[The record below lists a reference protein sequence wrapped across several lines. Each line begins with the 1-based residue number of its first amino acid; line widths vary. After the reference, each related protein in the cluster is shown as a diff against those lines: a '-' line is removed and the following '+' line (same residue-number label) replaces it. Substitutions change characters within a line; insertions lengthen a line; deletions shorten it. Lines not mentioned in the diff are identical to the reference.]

1 MKQYA
6 VGIFRNDKDQVLL
19 LRRSWSAPW
28 ADYKWCF
35 PGGTVENGEEPVE
48 TLVREIQEELGIK
61 VKEKECTHCLTL
73 TEEDKENKHVTYYF
87 HVYSPEFSE
96 ESIILN
102 FEHDK
107 YQFIDLEAGENEE
120 LIPNLDIVFEY
131 LQNGEQI
138 KPVVH
143 KIDIAKGF
151 MDLLQPNPYQ
161 DSLEKAGVLNR
172 SKLKLKEI
180 TDKLGRKV
188 KKWVRSEQPEAKPD
202 KPNKQEEET
211 DSHSGIDYHSIY
223 TDQTKLLNHAKSA
236 SSEALAAFIESEKSN
251 PNAKMLIEVAKKELS
266 SRGVD
271 LPSESDKNPYGKG
284 EKKKLEPK
292 QKVESDEEYEA
303 IVGEEKTKKEGKEE
317 PKPEPKEKTKESDKL
332 SHQAQEHL
340 DLTDLADTHKD
351 LIDYLPEVDKD
362 KKISPEEKEK
372 IKEKIYKQIGKLMAH
387 KPEGFD
393 ELKKEE
399 KPAENKE
406 PEKDEKK
413 DSDKKDTEKKE
424 NNADNKKPEKKPE
437 EKKPDYSGLSDKE
450 KLKKIPGAKK
460 HEDGVYNPETG
471 EGWEG
476 DMTIPD
482 HFRDESDLIDNKI
495 RQDVDELI
503 YSQGV
508 GKLVMQEGPG
518 GLGKTFTAV
527 KQLKDA
533 GLEEIKIGDKSKK
546 GENSKNGFVHIK
558 GKVTPTELYNVMHDH
573 PYATFLIDDA
583 RSVFESPDSLE
594 YLKAATDT
602 SKQTV
607 TRGKAGG
614 GEDDAERKKKKYEN
628 QLENLKAD
636 YDDLSEEIKQL
647 KSDRDPANDSKIRKI
662 KAKQRTL
669 KTQIEDKKDQIEAL
683 GEIRQKQF
691 DFKGKVM
698 MISNRFPTSNRRL
711 RQEFYEPLMSRT
723 SSGTISDLN
732 MSKESKLYKLS
743 TLIPYFTGRTDESGK
758 PLEPKNFKERKDIY
772 EFVKKLVNE
781 DRIDDISTRIL
792 SGMLEKKRFHEGR
805 GKNWKMEMIK
815 DYKKPEEEI
824 EKGLDTNITNVYS
837 HIENLIFGY

>member
-107 YQFIDLEAGENEE
+107 YKFIDLEAGKDEE
-120 LIPNLDIVFEY
+120 LIPNLDIVLEY
-131 LQNGEQI
+131 LQNGEPI
-138 KPVVH
+138 KPAAH
-143 KIDIAKGF
+143 KIDITKGF
-151 MDLLQPNPYQ
+151 MDLLQPNPYE
-161 DSLEKAGVLNR
+161 DSLEKAGALNR

-202 KPNKQEEET
+202 KPKKQEE
-211 DSHSGIDYHSIY
+211 DSDNHSGIDYHSIY
-223 TDQTKLLNHAKSA
+223 TDQKKLANHAKSA
-236 SSEALAAFIESEKSN
+236 SNEALASFIESEKSN

-271 LPSESDKNPYGKG
+271 LPSESDKNPYDHKEK
-284 EKKKLEPK
+284 EKK
-292 QKVESDEEYEA
+292 
-303 IVGEEKTKKEGKEE
+303 
-317 PKPEPKEKTKESDKL
+317 KPEPKEKTKEENKL
-332 SHQAQEHL
+332 SHNAQEHL

-372 IKEKIYKQIGKLMAH
+372 IKDKIYKQIGKLMAN

-393 ELKKEE
+393 EPKKEE
-399 KPAENKE
+399 KPAETKE
-406 PEKDEKK
+406 PKKDEKK
-413 DSDKKDTEKKE
+413 DSDSKNTEKKE
-424 NNADNKKPEKKPE
+424 SEKKPE
-437 EKKPDYSGLSDKE
+437 SKPKPEERKPDYSGMSEKE
-450 KLKKIPGAKK
+450 KLKKIPGAQKF
-460 HEDGVYNPETG
+460 EDGVYNPETG

-476 DMTIPD
+476 DMSISD
-482 HFRDESDLIDNKI
+482 EHRDESELIDNKI

-503 YSQGV
+503 HSAGV

-533 GLEEIKIGDKSKK
+533 GLEEIKIGDKSKR

-669 KTQIEDKKDQIEAL
+669 KAQMEDKEAQLEAL
-683 GEIRQKQF
+683 GDIRQKQF

-743 TLIPYFTGRTDESGK
+743 TLIPHFTGRTDESGN
-758 PLEPKNFKERKDIY
+758 PLKPKNFKERKDIY
-772 EFVKKLVNE
+772 DFVKKLVNE

-815 DYKKPEEEI
+815 DYKKPEEEV